1 VPEPILMSIATTL
14 ATKTATSLYELVK
27 TKFANRKQA
36 LATLEAAK
44 GAAPG
49 SPQLEALAA
58 ELHDAGQSDPG
69 FAKALQAGWD
79 ETQVN
84 QHATEDAVAN
94 QISGTVSG
102 HVVQARDIQGG
113 VSFGA

>member
-1 VPEPILMSIATTL
+1 MSIATTL

-36 LATLEAAK
+36 LAALEAAK
-44 GAAPG
+44 GTTSG
-49 SPQLEALAA
+49 SPQVEALAT
-58 ELHDAGQSDPG
+58 ELHDAEQADVD
-69 FAKALQAGWD
+69 FAKALRAEWD
-79 ETQVN
+79 ATQVN
-84 QHATEDAVAN
+84 QHATDDGVSN

-113 VSFGA
+113 VSFGS